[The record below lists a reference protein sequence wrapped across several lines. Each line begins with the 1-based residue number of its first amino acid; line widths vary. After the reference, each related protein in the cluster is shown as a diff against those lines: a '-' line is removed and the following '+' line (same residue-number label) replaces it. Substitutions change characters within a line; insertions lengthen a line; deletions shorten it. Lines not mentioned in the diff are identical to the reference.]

1 MDEKLVSVIIPAYNI
16 EDYIGRCLDSIISQ
30 TYKNL
35 EIIVV
40 DDGSRDYTGGILDN
54 YAKKDRRIKVI
65 HKENGGVSSARNKG
79 IEAAEGDYIGFI
91 DGDDLIEPEMYKTLV
106 DLLEEENAD
115 IAHCGYQMVF
125 PDRIDYY
132 HNTGKKKIQ
141 TTEEGLKDLLSG
153 EMIEPG
159 LVNKLYKKELIKN
172 CRLNETVKI
181 NEDLLMNYQL
191 FKLSQKSVYYDIT
204 PYSYMIRSSSA
215 TGANSLITKRE
226 DSLRVLNQIKD
237 DCINNNLLSIIY
249 KRYIYL
255 LMAICRDGLKDKS
268 YMKYQKKQRKQL
280 KKELKTD
287 VFKSCIPKKLKY
299 MSLFSCYFP
308 HIMKIIYKMYDLKTG
323 TSKKYLVNEE

>member
-40 DDGSRDYTGGILDN
+40 DDGSRDYTGEILDN

-91 DGDDLIEPEMYKTLV
+91 DGDDLIESEMYKTLV

-172 CRLNETVKI
+172 CRLDETVKI

-226 DSLRVLNQIKD
+226 DALRVLNQIKD

-255 LMAICRDGLKDKS
+255 LMAICRDDLKDRS
-268 YMKYQKKQRKQL
+268 YIGYQKKQRKQL

-287 VFKSCIPKKLKY
+287 IFKSCIPKKLKY
-299 MSLFSCYFP
+299 MSLFSCYLP
-308 HIMKIIYKMYDLKTG
+308 HIMKVIYKMYDLKTG
-323 TSKKYLVNEE
+323 TSKKYLVNKE

>member
-40 DDGSRDYTGGILDN
+40 DDGSRDHTGEILDN

-91 DGDDLIEPEMYKTLV
+91 DGDDLIESEMYKTLV

-125 PDRIDYY
+125 PDRVDYY

-172 CRLNETVKI
+172 CRLDETVKI

-204 PYSYMIRSSSA
+204 PYSYMIRSRSA

-226 DSLRVLNQIKD
+226 DALRVLNQIKD

-255 LMAICRDGLKDKS
+255 LMSICRDDLKDRS
-268 YMKYQKKQRKQL
+268 YIEYQKKQRKQL

-299 MSLFSCYFP
+299 MSLFSCYLP
-308 HIMKIIYKMYDLKTG
+308 HIMKVIYKMYDLKTG
-323 TSKKYLVNEE
+323 TSKKYLVNKE

>member
-40 DDGSRDYTGGILDN
+40 DDGSRDHTGEILDN

-91 DGDDLIEPEMYKTLV
+91 DGDDLIESEMYKTLV

-159 LVNKLYKKELIKN
+159 LVNKIYKKELIKN
-172 CRLNETVKI
+172 CRLDETVKI
-181 NEDLLMNYQL
+181 NEDLLMIYQL
-191 FKLSQKSVYYDIT
+191 FKLSQTSFYYDIT

-226 DSLRVLNQIKD
+226 DALRVLNQIKD

-255 LMAICRDGLKDKS
+255 LMAICRDDLKDRS
-268 YMKYQKKQRKQL
+268 YIEYQKKQRKQL

-287 VFKSCIPKKLKY
+287 IFKSCIPKKLKY
-299 MSLFSCYFP
+299 MSLFSCYLP
-308 HIMKIIYKMYDLKTG
+308 HIMKVIYKMYDLKTG
-323 TSKKYLVNEE
+323 TSKKYLVNKE

>member
-40 DDGSRDYTGGILDN
+40 DDGSRDYTGEILDN

-323 TSKKYLVNEE
+323 ISKKYLVNEE

>member
-40 DDGSRDYTGGILDN
+40 DDGSRDHTGEILDN

-79 IEAAEGDYIGFI
+79 IEVAEGDYIGFI
-91 DGDDLIEPEMYKTLV
+91 DGDDLIEPEMYKILV

>member
-40 DDGSRDYTGGILDN
+40 DDGSRDHTGEILDN

-91 DGDDLIEPEMYKTLV
+91 DGDDLIESEMYKTLV

-159 LVNKLYKKELIKN
+159 LVNKIYKKELIKN
-172 CRLNETVKI
+172 CRLDETVKI

-226 DSLRVLNQIKD
+226 DALRVLNQIKD

-249 KRYIYL
+249 KRYIY
-255 LMAICRDGLKDKS
+255 IC
-268 YMKYQKKQRKQL
+268 
-280 KKELKTD
+280 
-287 VFKSCIPKKLKY
+287 
-299 MSLFSCYFP
+299 
-308 HIMKIIYKMYDLKTG
+308 
-323 TSKKYLVNEE
+323 

>member
-1 MDEKLVSVIIPAYNI
+1 
-16 EDYIGRCLDSIISQ
+16 
-30 TYKNL
+30 
-35 EIIVV
+35 
-40 DDGSRDYTGGILDN
+40 
-54 YAKKDRRIKVI
+54 
-65 HKENGGVSSARNKG
+65 
-79 IEAAEGDYIGFI
+79 
-91 DGDDLIEPEMYKTLV
+91 MYKILV

-125 PDRIDYY
+125 PDRVDYY

-153 EMIEPG
+153 EIIEPG

-172 CRLNETVKI
+172 CRLDETVKI

-237 DCINNNLLSIIY
+237 DCINNNLLPTIY

-255 LMAICRDGLKDKS
+255 LMAICRDDLKDRL
-268 YMKYQKKQRKQL
+268 YMEYQKKQRKKL

-287 VFKSCIPKKLKY
+287 IFKSCIPKKLKY
-299 MSLFSCYFP
+299 MSLFSCYLP

-323 TSKKYLVNEE
+323 TSKKYLVNGE